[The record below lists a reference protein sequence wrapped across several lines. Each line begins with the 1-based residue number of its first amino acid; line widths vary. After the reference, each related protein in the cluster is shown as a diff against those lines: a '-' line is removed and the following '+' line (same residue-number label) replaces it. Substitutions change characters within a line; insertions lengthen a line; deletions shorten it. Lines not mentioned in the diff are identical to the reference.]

1 MTTAVAAV
9 LWLKSMGLA
18 VVCWRILLDLVPCTC
33 VYVCVR
39 ACVCACTRARVHVCV
54 RERERIM
61 GFFFIVCT
69 EQSSFFLS
77 FLMNFLREI
86 IHTDSMH
93 DVVINK
99 IFARQLMMFS

>member
-1 MTTAVAAV
+1 M
-9 LWLKSMGLA
+9 
-18 VVCWRILLDLVPCTC
+18 
-33 VYVCVR
+33 
-39 ACVCACTRARVHVCV
+39 CVCACVCV
-54 RERERIM
+54 RPHARVYMCVCERVM

-86 IHTDSMH
+86 IHIESMH

-99 IFARQLMMFS
+99 IFTRQLRMFS